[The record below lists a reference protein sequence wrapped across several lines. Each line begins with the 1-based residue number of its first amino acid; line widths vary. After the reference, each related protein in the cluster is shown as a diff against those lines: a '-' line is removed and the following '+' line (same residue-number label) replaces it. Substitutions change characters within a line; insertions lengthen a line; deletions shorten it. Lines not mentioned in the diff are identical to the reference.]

1 VRHHKMVVPL
11 AEAHDL
17 LALDT
22 TRDGLGLEQPPRPR
36 HRRLSSKVEVVLGID
51 MGSSSRFWGRFR
63 GQHRCLFSPKTLLC
77 VSCAKDAHER
87 PEYTRP
93 TAARGTGSG
102 HTTNKYKLC
111 LYTFI

>member
-1 VRHHKMVVPL
+1 MVVPL

-63 GQHRCLFSPKTLLC
+63 GQHRCLFSPKTLLKRVS
-77 VSCAKDAHER
+77 VSCQKQTHMTQRPDADGR
-87 PEYTRP
+87 
-93 TAARGTGSG
+93 ARYRLGA
-102 HTTNKYKLC
+102 HDEQ
-111 LYTFI
+111 I